1 MSSPF
6 FSLILFFVLLNIG
19 AAVLI
24 IILVTNAKRR
34 NQNAVKQNY
43 TAPVNAQ
50 PVQNTQPVQNAQP
63 NNNTSNI
70 ANELSSYKNMY
81 ESGLITEEEYNQK
94 KKQILGI

>member
-1 MSSPF
+1 MSMYF
-6 FSLILFFVLLNIG
+6 FILLNIG

-24 IILVTNAKRR
+24 IVLVTKAKRR

-50 PVQNTQPVQNAQP
+50 PVQNTQP

-70 ANELSSYKNMY
+70 ANELSAYKNMLDQ
-81 ESGLITEEEYNQK
+81 GLIDEEEFKAK

>member
-1 MSSPF
+1 MANIGM
-6 FSLILFFVLLNIG
+6 LVYFFVLLNIG

-24 IILVTNAKRR
+24 IVLVTKAKRR
-34 NQNAVKQNY
+34 NQAEVKTAY
-43 TAPVNAQ
+43 TAPVNVQ
-50 PVQNTQPVQNAQP
+50 PVQNTQP